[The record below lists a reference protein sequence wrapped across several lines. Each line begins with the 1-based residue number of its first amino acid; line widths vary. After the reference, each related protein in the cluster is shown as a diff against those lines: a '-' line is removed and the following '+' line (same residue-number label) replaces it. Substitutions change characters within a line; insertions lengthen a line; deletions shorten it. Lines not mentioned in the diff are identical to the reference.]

1 VAVGRI
7 TRAHGVHG
15 EAAVLVLS
23 EIDARFSPG
32 SSLLL
37 EDGRP
42 LTVRSARPHR
52 RTLLVR
58 FEELAD
64 RTAVE
69 PLSGEY
75 LFVGAN
81 DVPAPPEGA
90 FWPHELEGSEVLT
103 EGGRSLGRIAEV
115 ILGEANDVWVTRDG
129 DAETLVPALND
140 VVISVDTAAK
150 RVVIREIP
158 GLTTD
163 IGDE

>member
-1 VAVGRI
+1 MAVGRI

-23 EIDARFSPG
+23 EIEARYSPG
-32 SSLLL
+32 SSLRLA
-37 EDGRP
+37 DGRR

-69 PLSGEY
+69 PLTGEY

-103 EGGRSLGRIAEV
+103 EGGRSLGRIAD
-115 ILGEANDVWVTRDG
+115 IIPGEANDVWVTRDG

-140 VVISVDTAAK
+140 VVVSVDTAAK

-158 GLTTD
+158 GLTTGTD
-163 IGDE
+163 DE